1 MVCMSNFSGDRK
13 YKIPVLDPFHVTEVK
28 ILNDGDRP
36 TGISIALR
44 NAKVYGLKDTLL
56 QKSM

>member
-1 MVCMSNFSGDRK
+1 MSNFSGDRK

-44 NAKVYGLKDTLL
+44 NAKIYGLKDTLL